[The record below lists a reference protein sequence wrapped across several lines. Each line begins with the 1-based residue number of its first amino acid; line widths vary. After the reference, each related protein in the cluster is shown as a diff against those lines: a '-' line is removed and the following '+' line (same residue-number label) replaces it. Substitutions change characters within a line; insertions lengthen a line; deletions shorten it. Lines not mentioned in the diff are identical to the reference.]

1 MQKTLENAAKNLR
14 AMKNADNFH
23 LMKTAKNRGN
33 ARIWL
38 EGKKL
43 ASYGFSRGDM
53 LKKSFSESGYTLIFT
68 KTSNPL
74 SGQKYHRIAGT
85 EKRPILDCNGK
96 WVTEFF
102 QGAEFYAVEITVDRI
117 TIQPVPKT
125 ALDLF

>member
-1 MQKTLENAAKNLR
+1 MQNTLENAAKQLR

-23 LMKTAKNRGN
+23 IMKTAKNRGN
-33 ARIWL
+33 SRIWL

-74 SGQKYHRIAGT
+74 SGERYHRIAGT
-85 EKRPILDCNGK
+85 EKRPILDCCGK

-117 TIQPVPKT
+117 TIQPVPKA